1 MELNKKSKKVIFFTA
16 LIIFILSCYIFYP
29 LPKKLYPPLSKTIRY
44 NNGKV
49 AHVFLASDEQYRL
62 YIPLKNVPV
71 KLQKAML
78 EKEDRYFYLHPGF
91 NPISL
96 VKAMFRIIKYKHIIN
111 GGSTI
116 TMQLARITEPKKRTV
131 LNKFLEILRAIQ
143 FEIRFSKK
151 KILEYYLNY
160 APFGKNIVGVEA
172 ASFFYFGKP
181 LEELNLSEITILAN
195 LPQIPGIDF
204 LKNTELLK
212 KKRNRLLTKLVRHK
226 IISKKGYKNAI
237 IKEIDIS
244 YHRFPR
250 DLKHLSDYFYL
261 YNKKTDI
268 TTTVDEGLQKF
279 LEDKIN
285 NHKSA
290 LYNMGITNCS
300 TVLMDIKTG
309 NILAITG
316 SLDYH
321 NKKNEGEVRG
331 FTALRQPGSTLK
343 PFLYGYS
350 IDHALIT
357 PATMLKDIPLSFKD
371 FTPANFDNSFR
382 GLVNA
387 ETALSHSLNIP
398 FVRLLKKA
406 GKDNFVEFLKGIGF
420 DTLRENNYYGLSL
433 ILGACE
439 VNILELTNAFRIFPN
454 YGTYSPY
461 HFIKWGEKTNNNKI
475 MSKGA
480 AFLTMKALSIRN
492 NPDIPRGFEDQ
503 PYVNK
508 IKWKTGTSKNYKD
521 AWTIGFGYKYAL
533 GVWAGNFNGKS
544 SVNIVGAKAAA
555 PIFFDIIGNLE
566 KKVKDIEETPPDDIT
581 LIKVCPVSGK
591 RVSTNCPN
599 FIYTQTIK
607 NNEYM
612 EMCNIHQKLLIEKK
626 SGLRITSLFSGVGE
640 LESKVFV
647 VFPADVK
654 NYIQNYAKI
663 YPAVPPIH
671 PKCFNYSTNYFLN
684 VISPKQDMVYLLTKN
699 GKLPLTVFSKKE
711 NDHFFWFV
719 DGKFYK
725 KTDQDQMTY
734 LPMKMGNH
742 TVEVINDDGAYRK
755 IIFDV
760 VF

>member
-1 MELNKKSKKVIFFTA
+1 MELNKKSKKIFFFTA
-16 LIIFILSCYIFYP
+16 LIIFIFLLYVFYP
-29 LPKKLYPPLSKTIRY
+29 LPKRLKPPLSKIIRY

-49 AHVFLASDEQYRL
+49 ARVFLASDEQYRL
-62 YIPLKNVPV
+62 YIPLKNIPV
-71 KLQKAML
+71 KLQKAIL

-96 VKAMFRIIKYKHIIN
+96 VKAFFRIIKYKHIVN

-131 LNKFLEILRAIQ
+131 GNKFLEILRAVQ
-143 FEIRFSKK
+143 FEVRFSKK

-160 APFGKNIVGVEA
+160 APFGKNIVCVEA

-181 LEELNLSEITILAN
+181 LAELNTSETTILAN

-204 LKNTELLK
+204 LKNKELLK
-212 KKRNRLLTKLVRHK
+212 SKRNRLLAKLLKHN
-226 IISKKGYKNAI
+226 IISKKEYDTASTMG
-237 IKEIDIS
+237 IDIS

-250 DLKHLSDYFYL
+250 HLLHLSDL
-261 YNKKTDI
+261 LNLTNKNSDI
-268 TTTVDEGLQKF
+268 TTTTDEGLQNF
-279 LEDKIN
+279 IEEKIK
-285 NHKSA
+285 NHKNE

-300 TVLMDIKTG
+300 ALLMDIKTG

-316 SLDYH
+316 SLDYN
-321 NKKNEGEVRG
+321 NKKNEGQVRG

-357 PATMLKDIPLSFKD
+357 PATMLKDIPLSFRD
-371 FTPANFDNSFR
+371 FTPSDFDNQYR
-382 GLVNA
+382 GLVSA
-387 ETALSHSLNIP
+387 QMALSNSLNIP

-420 DTLRENNYYGLSL
+420 DTLRENNYYGLSF

-439 VNILELTNAFRIFPN
+439 VNLLELTNAYRIFPN
-454 YGTYSPY
+454 YGTYSSY
-461 HFIKWGEKTNNNKI
+461 HFIKETSDSKN
-475 MSKGA
+475 MYVLSKGA
-480 AFLTMKALSIRN
+480 AYLTMKALSIRN
-492 NPDIPRGFEDQ
+492 NPDIPRGFENE

-508 IKWKTGTSKNYKD
+508 IKWKTGTSKNFKD
-521 AWTIGFGYKYAL
+521 AWTIGFGYKYVL

-544 SVNIVGAKAAA
+544 SVNIVGAKSAA

-566 KKVKDIEETPPDDIT
+566 KKVKDIEEIPPNDIK

-591 RVSTNCPN
+591 RVTPNCPN

-612 EMCNIHQKLLIEKK
+612 ETCDIHQKLLIEKR
-626 SGLRITSLFSGVGE
+626 SGLRITSLFPGVGE

-654 NYIQNYAKI
+654 NYIQNYAKL

-671 PKCFNYSTNYFLN
+671 PKCFNYSTSYSLN
-684 VISPKQDMVYLLTKN
+684 VISPKSNMIYLQTKN
-699 GKLPLTVFSKKE
+699 GKIPLTVFSKKE
-711 NDHFFWFV
+711 DDHFFWFV
-719 DGKFYK
+719 DNIFYK
-725 KTDQDQMTY
+725 KTSMGSTAY
-734 LPMKMGNH
+734 LRLTIGHH
-742 TVEVINDDGAYRK
+742 TVEVINDDGVYKK
-755 IIFDV
+755 IEFDV